1 VHNHYC
7 FRSKSLPAS
16 TDATRLP
23 NIHRKCKHFPVKVGG
38 KSAMV
43 PNSMARHVMKL
54 DPWHAVIIKQFY
66 FTNVIKFYNEYEYF
80 EVSLQYR
87 SLSHQC
93 HVPPAALQDALQLAT
108 GLIVVTVVVVMIS

>member
-1 VHNHYC
+1 MKTACATWQYDEC
-7 FRSKSLPAS
+7 FELPRNAFFIQPNLTTLMAARKCTTTIGSAAKAS

-23 NIHRKCKHFPVKVGG
+23 NIHRKCKHFPVKVDG

-66 FTNVIKFYNEYEYF
+66 FTNVIKR
-80 EVSLQYR
+80 L
-87 SLSHQC
+87 
-93 HVPPAALQDALQLAT
+93 
-108 GLIVVTVVVVMIS
+108 